1 MRAVEAGV
9 SDYSALND
17 IAASGESDRCLFALG
32 FGSCHFVLRG
42 GLLKS
47 VVQMLQQAVDVAN

>member
-32 FGSCHFVLRG
+32 FGSSTSYYV
-42 GLLKS
+42 
-47 VVQMLQQAVDVAN
+47 AVS